1 MAVALRVF
9 RAPLERW
16 AVQYV
21 SSELVSR
28 IINTAF
34 VVLGVLVLV
43 QLVTGVYRAFR
54 WGRARHFE
62 RMLED
67 PARAAEVP
75 PLEAHVKVM
84 RWQFVQGR
92 PALQR
97 ALLVAALVAM
107 LVGGKMIPDKD
118 KPGENWRVTDWRVI
132 VTGAAIGGLVL
143 VMTFMFVH
151 RWLRAWR
158 AEHLSSDDDLAGSPT
173 AAKPGGR
180 TFAAR
185 VPELKLRFGSTARVR
200 YPDPT
205 QVTRERNVFGRPPW
219 SILYLRLFE
228 NEARLRAFL
237 QGPWR
242 ECGYVHF
249 MRAATSVSADEIHA
263 AKSGTALFINS
274 PEWLEAELA
283 RQPMEPLSCG
293 HHDLRNVGDG
303 EIRVEDAAGSY
314 PVRALLIH
322 GSFWQAT
329 LDLLLD
335 RVNVVVLDLSG
346 YQRENVGTGFELQRV
361 VDRFPFERIA
371 LIADEHSDEVFLEAQ
386 VREAWTHMA
395 AGSPNAAH
403 DASVVICRTS
413 GDTALTSSLQD
424 RLDLARPDDSME
436 RATEIE
442 PA

>member
-1 MAVALRVF
+1 MAF
-9 RAPLERW
+9 RTRLERW

-21 SSELVSR
+21 SAVLVSR

-34 VVLGVLVLV
+34 VVLGVLALV
-43 QLVTGVYRAFR
+43 QLVTGIYRAFR

-107 LVGGKMIPDKD
+107 VVGGKMIPDKD
-118 KPGENWRVTDWRVI
+118 KPGQNWRATDWRVI
-132 VTGAAIGGLVL
+132 VSAAAIGCLLL
-143 VMTFMFVH
+143 VMAFMFVH
-151 RWLRAWR
+151 RSLRAWR
-158 AEHLSSDDDLAGSPT
+158 AEHLSSDDDLAGSPVD
-173 AAKPGGR
+173 AMPGAR
-180 TFAAR
+180 TFVAR
-185 VPELKLRFGSTARVR
+185 VPELKIRFGSNARVR
-200 YPDPT
+200 YPAPT

-219 SILYLRLFE
+219 SIVYLRLFE

-274 PEWLEAELA
+274 REWLEAELA

-303 EIRVEDAAGSY
+303 EIRVTDAAGSY

-335 RVNVVVLDLSG
+335 RVDVVVLDLSG

-361 VDRFPFERIA
+361 VDRFPFERTA
-371 LIADEHSDEVFLEAQ
+371 LIADEHSDETFVDAQ

-403 DASVVICRTS
+403 DVSVVICRTS
-413 GDTALTSSLQD
+413 GDTALASALQH
-424 RLDLARPDDSME
+424 RLDLGCPVDSLE
-436 RATEIE
+436 RANGIE
-442 PA
+442 RA